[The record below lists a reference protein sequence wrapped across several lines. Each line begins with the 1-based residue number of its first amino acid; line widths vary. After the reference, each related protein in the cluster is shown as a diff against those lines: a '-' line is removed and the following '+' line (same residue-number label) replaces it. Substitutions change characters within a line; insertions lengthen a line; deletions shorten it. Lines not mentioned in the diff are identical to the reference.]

1 MKWLLRCGTLFAL
14 AFILFVVPAG
24 LEGPVLV
31 PISPGHGLSLVDVVA
46 LVPLL
51 AGTGLLLGGL
61 WQRRQR
67 LDVALTRR
75 PWSAR
80 VGAFVAGLGLGLL
93 VASVLAFFW
102 WWAIGA
108 ALLTATLLTAALVA
122 AGSEGAEARSQ
133 SGRVAVSAEDGHR
146 KRPPVG
152 RP

>member
-1 MKWLLRCGTLFAL
+1 MKWLLGCGILFAL
-14 AFILFVVPAG
+14 ALILFVIPAG

-80 VGAFVAGLGLGLL
+80 VGAFVAGFGLGLL
-93 VASVLAFFW
+93 VASVFTFFW

-108 ALLTATLLTAALVA
+108 ALLTATLLAAALVA
-122 AGSEGAEARSQ
+122 AGSEDARARSRH
-133 SGRVAVSAEDGHR
+133 SD
-146 KRPPVG
+146 
-152 RP
+152 

>member
-1 MKWLLRCGTLFAL
+1 MPL
-14 AFILFVVPAG
+14 A
-24 LEGPVLV
+24 GPVAARAV
-31 PISPGHGLSLVDVVA
+31 GMVACVYWSGESCSVCGRSSTLSLVDVVA

-61 WQRRQR
+61 WQRRHG
-67 LDVALTRR
+67 LDAALSRR

-80 VGAFVAGLGLGLL
+80 VGVFVAGLGLGLL
-93 VASVLAFFW
+93 VALVFAFFW

-108 ALLTATLLTAALVA
+108 ALLTATLLAAALVA
-122 AGSEGAEARSQ
+122 AGSEGTEARSQ
-133 SGRVAVSAEDGHR
+133 SGRVAVSAEDGRR